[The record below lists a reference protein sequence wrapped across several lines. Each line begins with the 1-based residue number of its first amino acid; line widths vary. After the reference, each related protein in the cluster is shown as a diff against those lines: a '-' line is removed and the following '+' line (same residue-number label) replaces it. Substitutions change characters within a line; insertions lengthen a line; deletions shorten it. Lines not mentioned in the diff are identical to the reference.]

1 MIRLL
6 HISDLHI
13 NAGYANKDAAIRKK
27 LKSSMF
33 ESLEAMVSFTL
44 EQKLDAVLIA
54 GDFFDHDK
62 TTFQDEVEISRI
74 LNRLLD
80 ASCHIIYTSGNHDP
94 MHTAP
99 FLNALTVHEHFHLI
113 DDDQVKLLSLN
124 TIGGERF
131 KVVGVGHKS
140 KNEQRSLISKFP
152 VKSDQDIWVGIAH
165 ASVPSAITTP
175 DKQLYMATPLSVI
188 EALNYDYFALGHIH
202 IRQKLSSRVAYSG
215 NIQGI
220 NIKETGGKGGY
231 LVELDKDYINVE
243 AVDFNKVEWV
253 MLQCELTPDTM
264 TLSELQT
271 ILSSKLSDRISNIGL
286 PARNIMARI
295 ILSGKT
301 KLKDALS
308 VSSNIEYL
316 CEMLKNGIGLLAL
329 EIKTDQLSMPIEIEM
344 IKNENTVLS
353 QMIERIESGRYET
366 ELLEQI
372 YRLPIFGPKT
382 SNEEKKV
389 YLNAIKDLMI
399 EEIIE
404 RMVIDN
410 ED

>member
-13 NAGYANKDAAIRKK
+13 NAGYANKDAIIRRK

-33 ESLEAMVSFTL
+33 EGLDAMATFTI

-62 TTFQDEVEISRI
+62 TTFQDEIEISKI
-74 LNRLLD
+74 LSRLLE
-80 ASCHIIYTSGNHDP
+80 ASCHIIYTTGNHDP

-99 FLNALTVHEHFHLI
+99 FLKALTVHENFHLFE
-113 DDDQVKLLSLN
+113 DDQVKLLTLYSSS
-124 TIGGERF
+124 GERF

-152 VKSDQDIWVGIAH
+152 IKSDQDIWIGIAH
-165 ASVPSAITTP
+165 ASVPSAVTTP
-175 DKQLYMATPLSVI
+175 DKQSYMATPLSVI
-188 EALNYDYFALGHIH
+188 EALKYDYFALGHIH
-202 IRQKLSSRVAYSG
+202 IRQKLSPRVAYSG

-220 NIKETGGKGGY
+220 NIKETGSKGGY

-243 AVDFNKVEWV
+243 AVDFNQIEWV
-253 MLQCELTPDTM
+253 ILQCELTPETM
-264 TLSELQT
+264 NLNELQT
-271 ILSSKLSDRISNIGL
+271 LLSTKLSNRISDIGL
-286 PARNIMARI
+286 PARNIVVRV
-295 ILSGKT
+295 ILSGKS
-301 KLKDALS
+301 KLKEALS
-308 VSSNIEYL
+308 LSSNVDYL
-316 CEMLKNGIGLLAL
+316 CEMLKTRIGLLAL
-329 EIKTDQLSMPIEIEM
+329 EIKVDQMSIPVDVEM

-353 QMIERIESGRYET
+353 QMIERIEGGNYEK

-372 YRLPIFGPKT
+372 YSLPIFGPKI
-382 SNEEKKV
+382 SKEEIMTV
-389 YLNAIKDLMI
+389 LNDMKDQMI

-404 RMVIDN
+404 RMVISN